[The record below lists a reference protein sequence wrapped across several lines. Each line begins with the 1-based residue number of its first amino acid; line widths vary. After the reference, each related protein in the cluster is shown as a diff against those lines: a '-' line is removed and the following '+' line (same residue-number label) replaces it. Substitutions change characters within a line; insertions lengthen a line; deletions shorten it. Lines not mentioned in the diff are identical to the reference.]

1 MEKEIFLVE
10 ELENRLAA
18 EAILYLDKVEE
29 LWGTNKFD
37 PIYFGKLLAGRLYGE
52 FVNLIH
58 DRIRP
63 LNSHEANRY
72 LTLSFT
78 QFKTHTPDKR
88 EKDFWAKYWQVKW
101 SQNNNG
107 DEVLFD
113 DKKYVKHIWTHYT
126 NQFKSYKE
134 ETEKALDDYK
144 AGILGSQPTQSNTNL
159 AIPDPIRY
167 EAYRNYLNQF
177 KYNYPYLRTVFDF
190 KYSMRDYLDYLKT
203 EILDNLITLSK
214 DDRRVYLNKLKYEL
228 ENNKQH
234 AYTSQETIDEWLTK
248 YNVES
253 EEAIMAGNKNNTLYT
268 ILTSDVPEFEA
279 EFAEDYNRDTHG
291 IQTDF
296 YNFYYGFYLDT
307 AIAFIIEQINELNPL
322 QILSSNS
329 SHVLQPVAAII
340 PKLKTNLSVPQL
352 AYLFKAL
359 MDLNPPIFD
368 IKTKKELYLF
378 IESNFTTKGKD
389 DEGPTFKKLN
399 NLYSDV
405 DKSVAVFWAEKFKK
419 MLEEARKV

>member
-29 LWGTNKFD
+29 LWGTDKFN
-37 PIYFGKLLAGRLYGE
+37 PIYFGNLLAGRLYGE
-52 FVNLIH
+52 FVNLIR

-126 NQFKSYKE
+126 NQFESYKE

-214 DDRRVYLNKLKYEL
+214 DDRKVYLNKLKYEL

-253 EEAIMAGNKNNTLYT
+253 EEAIMAGNKNNILYT

-296 YNFYYGFYLDT
+296 YNFYYGFYLDK
-307 AIAFIIEQINELNPL
+307 AIEFILEQINNLNPSFES
-322 QILSSNS
+322 QFPKPSTT
-329 SHVLQPVAAII
+329 AF
-340 PKLKTNLSVPQL
+340 PKLKTALSVPQL
-352 AYLFKAL
+352 ALLFKML
-359 MDLNPPIFD
+359 NDLKPNVFE
-368 IKTKKELYLF
+368 IKSEAELHRFISANFETKRSKEEGISTDKLRILF
-378 IESNFTTKGKD
+378 NQPDNKAAD
-389 DEGPTFKKLN
+389 
-399 NLYSDV
+399 
-405 DKSVAVFWAEKFKK
+405 FWEKHFYTLIVEIKKFK
-419 MLEEARKV
+419 